1 MNVSN
6 IKESW
11 TEKFLKIDRKKRNV
25 FNICPH
31 SSILSIRGQPFE
43 IRING
48 HKIQIIVNTRRPG
61 NQFNIFTSL
70 LTLTFPSLSYCLL
83 FRCLFRQL
91 TSRKKQGGEL
101 RVFRAKTFGVKNS
114 EVCTQLD
121 ISNRWKIIIYDHCAA
136 TKRFRVGVCTNI
148 VVHGWYKKNR
158 ESHRTTIF
166 FFFHHLLLLLLRFI
180 KGMPKVR
187 SRGSKVQKNC
197 AFIREDDARSIF
209 ILKFTSFRSNRFLA
223 PYIFHAYLTLASFF
237 STPPPLFKSV
247 FVNYIFLIASSIS
260 ICSSFFLFSFFLVFK

>member
-11 TEKFLKIDRKKRNV
+11 TTEKFLKIDRKKGNV

-83 FRCLFRQL
+83 FVPPIDEPKKAGRR
-91 TSRKKQGGEL
+91 TSCVPGENVRGKKL
-101 RVFRAKTFGVKNS
+101 RGVYPTRYLESMKNYNLWS
-114 EVCTQLD
+114 LCGNEKVPRGCVYKYCRSWMIQKESR
-121 ISNRWKIIIYDHCAA
+121 IASNDD
-136 TKRFRVGVCTNI
+136 
-148 VVHGWYKKNR
+148 
-158 ESHRTTIF
+158 F

>member
-1 MNVSN
+1 MIIVRQ
-6 IKESW
+6 
-11 TEKFLKIDRKKRNV
+11 RKGSAWV
-25 FNICPH
+25 CVQ
-31 SSILSIRGQPFE
+31 ILSFM
-43 IRING
+43 
-48 HKIQIIVNTRRPG
+48 
-61 NQFNIFTSL
+61 
-70 LTLTFPSLSYCLL
+70 
-83 FRCLFRQL
+83 
-91 TSRKKQGGEL
+91 
-101 RVFRAKTFGVKNS
+101 
-114 EVCTQLD
+114 D
-121 ISNRWKIIIYDHCAA
+121 D
-136 TKRFRVGVCTNI
+136 TKRI
-148 VVHGWYKKNR
+148 ANR
-158 ESHRTTIF
+158 IERRFF